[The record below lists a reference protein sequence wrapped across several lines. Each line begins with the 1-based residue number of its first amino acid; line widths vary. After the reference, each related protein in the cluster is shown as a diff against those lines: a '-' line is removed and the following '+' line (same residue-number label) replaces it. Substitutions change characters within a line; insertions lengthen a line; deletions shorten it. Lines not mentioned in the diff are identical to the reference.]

1 MSTAQAAL
9 SSAHSDGS
17 LLAERLELGAVVT
30 LFGVAAFTQLSIAI
44 AQSLLTIAIACWVAL
59 ITVRHERIEVPRF
72 FWPLVAYAGA
82 TLVSSAFSVHPRVS
96 FVDSKQLVLFLIV
109 PLAYRLMGGG
119 RGLTMLT
126 VIVSAGA
133 LSAALGI
140 FQYGLL
146 HYNQLS
152 QRPQGTLGHY
162 MTYSGLLMLV
172 IGVATA
178 RLLFARRDRL
188 WSALVMPA
196 LGIAIALTL
205 SRNAWVGV
213 TTAVAL
219 LIAMKDFRLLVV
231 LPVIALV
238 VFAFAPVTVT
248 ARFASMFD
256 LTDDTTRDRV
266 AMLREGQHM
275 VRDHPLVGVGP
286 DMVKE
291 RYAEYRDPLAVKP
304 VNPHLH
310 NVPIQI
316 AAERGL
322 PALAAWL
329 AFIGVLGAGLI
340 REFNR
345 GAHRVLAA
353 AALAAV
359 AATLTAGL
367 FEYNFGDSEFL
378 MLFLILATLPFA
390 ASRPLDATHPA

>member
-196 LGIAIALTL
+196 LAIAIALTL

-238 VFAFAPVTVT
+238 VFAFAPDTVT

-266 AMLREGQHM
+266 AMLR
-275 VRDHPLVGVGP
+275 
-286 DMVKE
+286 
-291 RYAEYRDPLAVKP
+291 
-304 VNPHLH
+304 
-310 NVPIQI
+310 
-316 AAERGL
+316 
-322 PALAAWL
+322 
-329 AFIGVLGAGLI
+329 
-340 REFNR
+340 
-345 GAHRVLAA
+345 
-353 AALAAV
+353 
-359 AATLTAGL
+359 
-367 FEYNFGDSEFL
+367 
-378 MLFLILATLPFA
+378 
-390 ASRPLDATHPA
+390 